1 MSTTMCAPR
10 AIHVDE
16 VGGLRLEIFHYR
28 LDGRTEGAVLY
39 QLISLLHR
47 NAARD
52 HEAHEPYFSF
62 LPLVGPKRA
71 VALHQRIG
79 CHQSRLGANF
89 GEFFFH
95 ALCWIRASR
104 RAGTLQPLTAHQY
117 DHLVLRAVL

>member
-1 MSTTMCAPR
+1 MRGSTKGGDLGRFFHVDDDVRAPR

-71 VALHQRIG
+71 VAFHQRIG
-79 CHQSRLGANF
+79 CHQS
-89 GEFFFH
+89 
-95 ALCWIRASR
+95 S
-104 RAGTLQPLTAHQY
+104 LQQVAE
-117 DHLVLRAVL
+117 